1 LTSPSHPVPK
11 HRAARKVL
19 TVLGPIEP
27 AKVGITSTHEHLLID
42 FGVVFIEPKEASQ
55 RLLMDQDVSL
65 ENLGWVRYN
74 WSSNRDNLRLL
85 DEDVAIWEAQQYFNA
100 GGGTIVDVTSVGLSR
115 DPEALVRIS
124 RQTGLNVVM
133 GAGNYIHA
141 THAPELDDLTVEQIA
156 GQIIHDIDQGVGDT
170 AIRSGIIGEIG
181 CSWPWH
187 DGEKKTLEAAVIA
200 QRETGAPLLIHPGR
214 NERAPIELLEAVDKW
229 GGNLSRTVM
238 GHIERTVYDR
248 GILNELIAMGSYLN
262 FDLFGHES
270 SFYPLAPESHMPA
283 DHERIEMV
291 EHVVSSGTQGR
302 ILLAHDICSKHRLKT
317 YGGHGFD
324 HILTRI
330 VPRMRARGMSEETVR
345 LLLAHSGAE
354 INIPNTERKAN
365 LLAPSRSLARHIPS
379 YFKGPDDRR

>member
-42 FGVVFIEPKEASQ
+42 FGVVFTEPKEASQ
-55 RLLMDQDVSL
+55 RLLMDEDVSL
-65 ENLGWVRYN
+65 KNLGWVRYN

-85 DEDVAIWEAQQYFNA
+85 DEDVATWEAQQYFNA

-115 DPEALVRIS
+115 DPKALVRIS

-141 THAPELDDLTVEQIA
+141 THAPELDDLTVEQLA

-248 GILNELIAMGSYLN
+248 EILNELIAMGSYLN

-291 EHVVSSGTQGR
+291 EHVVSAGKQGR

-345 LLLAHSGAE
+345 LLLVD
-354 INIPNTERKAN
+354 NPTRM
-365 LLAPSRSLARHIPS
+365 LT
-379 YFKGPDDRR
+379 FD

>member
-1 LTSPSHPVPK
+1 MPK

-19 TVLGPIEP
+19 TVQGPIEP
-27 AKVGITSTHEHLLID
+27 ARVGVTTTHEHLLID
-42 FGVVFIEPKEASQ
+42 FNVVFTEPAEASQ
-55 RLLMDQDVSL
+55 RLLMDEKVSL

-74 WSSNRDNLRLL
+74 WTSSRDNLRIL
-85 DEDVAIWEAQQYFNA
+85 DEEVSTWEAQQYFSA

-115 DPEALVRIS
+115 DPQALVRIS
-124 RQTGLNVVM
+124 RATGLNVVM
-133 GAGNYIHA
+133 GAGNYVHT
-141 THAPELDDLTVEQIA
+141 THAPEMADLTVEQLA
-156 GQIIHDIDQGVGDT
+156 GQIIHDVDQGVGDT
-170 AIRSGIIGEIG
+170 GIRSGIIGEIG

-187 DGEKKTLEAAVIA
+187 ESERKALEAAVIA

-214 NERAPIELLEAVDKW
+214 NEGAPIELLNAVEKW
-229 GGNLSRTVM
+229 GGNLNRTVM
-238 GHIERTVYDR
+238 GHIERTIYDR
-248 GILNELIAMGSYLN
+248 GILNELIATGVYLN

-291 EHVVSSGTQGR
+291 EHVIDEGKQGN

-330 VPRMRARGMSEETVR
+330 VPRMRARGMSEEIVR
-345 LLLAHSGAE
+345 LILVDNPTRML
-354 INIPNTERKAN
+354 T
-365 LLAPSRSLARHIPS
+365 
-379 YFKGPDDRR
+379 FD